1 MEALTLSI
9 NRLFSL
15 LIGSTIFI
23 PNIHKSVPEPS
34 SLFYYLSLWTS
45 ILYSST
51 SMVYG
56 TSKYLID
63 LSSLFTLRCHL
74 NDTRL
79 SPEVGSH
86 QRILSKGVM

>member
-1 MEALTLSI
+1 MYIVILN

-34 SLFYYLSLWTS
+34 SLFYCLSLWAS
-45 ILYSST
+45 ILYSSI

-63 LSSLFTLRCHL
+63 SSSLFTLKCHL